1 MPRKRELMRVFKDI
15 GLVEQLGF
23 GMSRILSAYERDI
36 FEISEHFI
44 KVVFPLKEME
54 EENKISPKANG
65 NECGDENGDVKI
77 ILLLLKQE
85 PDITAKKLSMK
96 TGFSTRKISRI
107 IKELREKGR
116 ISRAG
121 SARKGYWII
130 H

>member
-1 MPRKRELMRVFKDI
+1 MKKE
-15 GLVEQLGF
+15 G
-23 GMSRILSAYERDI
+23 DI

-44 KVVFPLKEME
+44 KVVFPLKEMT
-54 EENKISPKANG
+54 EENKNSHKAN
-65 NECGDENGDVKI
+65 GDENGDVKK

-85 PDITAKKLSMK
+85 PDITAKKLSLK
-96 TGFSTRKISRI
+96 TGFSTRKISRM

-121 SARKGYWII
+121 SDRKGYWII

>member
-1 MPRKRELMRVFKDI
+1 MKKE
-15 GLVEQLGF
+15 G
-23 GMSRILSAYERDI
+23 DI

-44 KVVFPLKEME
+44 KVVFPLKEMA
-54 EENKISPKANG
+54 EENKNSHKAN
-65 NECGDENGDVKI
+65 GDENGDVKK

-85 PDITAKKLSMK
+85 PDITAKKLSLK
-96 TGFSTRKISRI
+96 TGFSTRKISRM

-121 SARKGYWII
+121 SDRKGYWII

>member
-1 MPRKRELMRVFKDI
+1 MKKE
-15 GLVEQLGF
+15 G
-23 GMSRILSAYERDI
+23 DI

-44 KVVFPLKEME
+44 KVVFPLKEMA
-54 EENKISPKANG
+54 EENKNSHKAN
-65 NECGDENGDVKI
+65 GDENGDVKK

-85 PDITAKKLSMK
+85 PDMTAKKLSLK
-96 TGFSTRKISRI
+96 TGFSTRKISRM

-121 SARKGYWII
+121 SDRKGYWII